1 MNPELTVADVEEL
14 SKAIR
19 IEIADLYNEEVKIF
33 DKPPSANMKYAQDL
47 LKIRIADRLAKA
59 GYSKLPLSP
68 EKVVGMVILD
78 EEELKLA
85 ILRGYRNYG
94 MVGCETLDKEIAQE
108 IISNKS
114 KILGVSS
121 SLTSQERK
129 YE

>member
-1 MNPELTVADVEEL
+1 MGLTVADVEEL

-68 EKVVGMVILD
+68 EKVVGMVKFN
-78 EEELKLA
+78 EQELKDTIFLEM
-85 ILRGYRNYG
+85 GK
-94 MVGCETLDKEIAQE
+94 LDSMFTTYNFEPVMRA
-108 IISNKS
+108 IISIDN
-114 KILGVSS
+114 
-121 SLTSQERK
+121 
-129 YE
+129 